1 MKSFLKYL
9 LATIVGIIIVHVILF
24 FVFIGLV
31 GAIASFS
38 SPTIEIKDN
47 TILKL
52 SLKTAIPDRASENPF
67 QNFNLM
73 TMSPEKQNMAYIV
86 NLVYKCM
93 DIIPVIQNFN

>member
-31 GAIASFS
+31 GAITSFS

-52 SLKTAIPDRASENPF
+52 SLKTAIPAPFPPLQDRIWV
-67 QNFNLM
+67 
-73 TMSPEKQNMAYIV
+73 PEKPTV
-86 NLVYKCM
+86 
-93 DIIPVIQNFN
+93 

>member
-52 SLKTAIPDRASENPF
+52 LTEDSDPGQGIGEPISE
-67 QNFNLM
+67 L
-73 TMSPEKQNMAYIV
+73 
-86 NLVYKCM
+86 
-93 DIIPVIQNFN
+93 

>member
-47 TILKL
+47 TILTITED
-52 SLKTAIPDRASENPF
+52 SDPRQGIGEPISE
-67 QNFNLM
+67 L
-73 TMSPEKQNMAYIV
+73 
-86 NLVYKCM
+86 
-93 DIIPVIQNFN
+93 